1 MVAGAAA
8 QAFEWTTV
16 ALIAACLSFLL
27 GVALVS
33 ARAHVSIR
41 RSSPELMDFDAL
53 WWARCALQLAALA
66 WAAAQ
71 LLPLQVLWGTP
82 GLFSSLTPAWQSNL
96 CRVYLILSFGVAEPL
111 FITLALLVTRR
122 AVALSPA
129 VAQRSA
135 ARLVYVSL
143 LYALPICVVQTAIA
157 LYDLGD
163 NPVEGPIDD
172 NLSDDFVHSFQYG
185 AGTSSHLS
193 RQQAG
198 DGDCPEGGSGCCC
211 AFCTVP
217 LFSTIASAVHV
228 LLWLVGLTLVSM
240 QLARLVV
247 NRALLKRLRTLQIL
261 LSVSLVAGLCVRLG
275 RAFTTPGSAGS
286 TTLGLVYAGCVIVAT
301 VGGVVI
307 LALRPVMDA
316 TALVGVLRRED
327 AEQRLLSGS
336 GFVGETPL
344 RGPDW
349 LALADPDSAPASA
362 RIEMQPQQQ
371 QGSTAAAAATIS
383 NPLAMAAASPVVLH
397 AASEAS
403 PPSAERTPTPPGA
416 KGAART
422 ARAPARRELAFD
434 SLSEREFDAREGDSA
449 RAEQPEHDAGH
460 LLPSAEPPS
469 DRAA

>member
-1 MVAGAAA
+1 MHARTRAECAGFCSGAEGTDQCAAPPSPPT
-8 QAFEWTTV
+8 QAGQKLF
-16 ALIAACLSFLL
+16 
-27 GVALVS
+27 
-33 ARAHVSIR
+33 
-41 RSSPELMDFDAL
+41 PP
-53 WWARCALQLAALA
+53 
-66 WAAAQ
+66 
-71 LLPLQVLWGTP
+71 PLQ
-82 GLFSSLTPAWQSNL
+82 
-96 CRVYLILSFGVAEPL
+96 
-111 FITLALLVTRR
+111 
-122 AVALSPA
+122 
-129 VAQRSA
+129 
-135 ARLVYVSL
+135 
-143 LYALPICVVQTAIA
+143 
-157 LYDLGD
+157 
-163 NPVEGPIDD
+163 
-172 NLSDDFVHSFQYG
+172 
-185 AGTSSHLS
+185 GTSSHLS

-362 RIEMQPQQQ
+362 RVQPRGADGDAEKAAGEGAARQGAADARRRGEIEMQPQQQ